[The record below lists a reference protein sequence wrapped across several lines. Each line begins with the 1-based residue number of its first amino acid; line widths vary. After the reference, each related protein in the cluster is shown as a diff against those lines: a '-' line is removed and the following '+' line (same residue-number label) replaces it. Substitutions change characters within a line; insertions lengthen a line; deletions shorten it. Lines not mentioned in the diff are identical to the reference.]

1 MREVTFKL
9 VDHFD
14 TSAPVLTADHMGDG
28 MFVVAEQMEDGQTE
42 RVCLTVAQIAELYRR
57 ANLIYGGRGVGDMA
71 SAEHS
76 AL

>member
-1 MREVTFKL
+1 MREVSFRL

-14 TSAPVLTADHMGDG
+14 PSAPVLSADHMGDG
-28 MFVVAEQMEDGQTE
+28 MFVVVEQLEDGQSE

-57 ANLIYGGRGVGDMA
+57 ASLIYGTRGISDMA
-71 SAEHS
+71 SGS